1 MVSNN
6 RKIGKMLITL
16 FLVLAIIVLSIG
28 NYNRWW
34 NLHFSVGPLYFH
46 HWVGIIGAGYIAIAT
61 PIYSLV
67 KRRFSSKLR
76 ALLDFHVFGNII
88 AFLLVS
94 IHFTQQMGRPPE
106 FAPILGTG
114 LALYIIMSIM
124 VLTGLLQRLQVISK
138 LLRSW
143 RFIHIGLSL
152 SFYIVIIIHVLRTL
166 GVI

>member
-6 RKIGKMLITL
+6 RKIEKIFITL
-16 FLVLAIIVLSIG
+16 FLVLVIVILSIG

-34 NLHFSVGPLYFH
+34 NIHFLVGPLYFH
-46 HWVGIIGAGYIAIAT
+46 HWIGIVGATYIALAT
-61 PIYSLV
+61 PIYSLM
-67 KRRFSSKLR
+67 KHRFSSKVR
-76 ALLDFHVFGNII
+76 VLLDFHIFGNLI

-114 LALYIIMSIM
+114 LTLYIILSIM
-124 VLTGLLQRLQVISK
+124 VLTGLLQRLGVISK
-138 LLRSW
+138 FLRGW